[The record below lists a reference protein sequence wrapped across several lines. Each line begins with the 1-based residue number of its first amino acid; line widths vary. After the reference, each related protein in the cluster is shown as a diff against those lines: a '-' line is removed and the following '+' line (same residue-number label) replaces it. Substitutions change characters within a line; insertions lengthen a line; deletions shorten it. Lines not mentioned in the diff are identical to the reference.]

1 MKTVVSSSGA
11 KGVFLLS
18 QFCSQP
24 NEETCVGPGERE
36 TEAGS
41 LSTQAGCGLLEGL
54 SWHPGVP
61 GLLSD

>member
-18 QFCSQP
+18 QFCFQP

-41 LSTQAGCGLLEGL
+41 LSSQAGCGLLEGL

-61 GLLSD
+61 GLLSE